1 MSVSLTGRAAVNA
14 VYNVHNVLQSAGLCL
29 FSFLRWVAPDSK
41 SECKKLSCAWQ
52 HLADRFPAFRKE
64 CDFKT
69 FQSVISRFKTEWE
82 PYTGSGRRMAKITAV
97 RDRFH
102 DPISLGQ
109 QLPSM
114 RAGSPTETASSA
126 QSQSEA
132 FSAAKANPRKRS
144 IDQLSLTSLKQKHRS
159 STASKEPMDLLL
171 SALMADSSY
180 R

>member
-1 MSVSLTGRAAVNA
+1 
-14 VYNVHNVLQSAGLCL
+14 
-29 FSFLRWVAPDSK
+29 
-41 SECKKLSCAWQ
+41 
-52 HLADRFPAFRKE
+52 
-64 CDFKT
+64 
-69 FQSVISRFKTEWE
+69 
-82 PYTGSGRRMAKITAV
+82 MAKITAV

-144 IDQLSLTSLKQKHRS
+144 IDQLSLTSFEQKHR
-159 STASKEPMDLLL
+159 SKEPMDLLL